1 MSSKSVNKRKSATVS
16 NGRMGKRKNNKKGD
30 RAEDDDT
37 SIAESIASRTRSNG
51 PVKPPS
57 QILVAV
63 STFRD
68 AAKVN
73 PKLKAISEASQNTQ
87 DIVDNTSDEIDQFY
101 DDNKVDG
108 GDDSSEEDDDEERND
123 DDDNK
128 VDGGDDSSEED
139 DDEDRNDDDD
149 NNVDY
154 DDDNNDDDN
163 NVDGGETNGLWP
175 EGVNANAYVNEF
187 DAEGVNAYNAYVNK
201 FDAFIKKARNV
212 TEGEYGDYSV
222 LPELCAIHQG
232 LLYILTQMSTVL
244 TVEES
249 KKKRG
254 LECVNYPQGLD
265 TEAAFIL
272 RDKVADNKDADGEF
286 KSDLHEVIGCVPT
299 PFIQREITRAISE
312 IEHLRTF
319 IDNHGAHLIT
329 VNDVDEA
336 MSFWENCCAGERY
349 VDPVAGEDGNKK
361 KKGPGRPPG
370 SKTSNTSV
378 NVEKG
383 HYYCHCE
390 WCAIRRVPQKIIT
403 VFGKLVYQSER
414 TTDDERQDCFYTYR
428 ALWRPSVART
438 AYRGKSYRDSHKE
451 AKKKTAPWCFYAI
464 ADANDFCKTFETRGL
479 NQYVKVRLTKAG
491 AMSTHPEG
499 IYFRSII
506 LPVKMF
512 LASYFGEY
520 TEGSVNTC
528 FQSLIVTLRVWKS
541 EQRETVRE
549 AELLREIVRC
559 CCAANDASVRP
570 PADPEEKRRKTTQ
583 NMAEWYSSQWAN
595 NTPNKS
601 RVLHRMIGQAAS
613 TRMHSATVR
622 FVKQLMNEFPVTS
635 LVDDETKI
643 DWNALTSALVDRFN
657 NFVQNTINPVISG
670 NWVPKLIENDTAI
683 VRPDNWETTMGDVKN
698 HYYDFAVE
706 EIIGNLRETMKTHLC
721 DWKSFYE
728 HELDNG
734 EMRISPEQVTE
745 QAAGQAAAQGAA
757 QGGAQGE
764 QAAA

>member
-1 MSSKSVNKRKSATVS
+1 MSSKSVKKRKSATVS
-16 NGRMGKRKNNKKGD
+16 NGTMGKRKNNK
-30 RAEDDDT
+30 EDDDT
-37 SIAESIASRTRSNG
+37 GSIDGSISSRTRSHG
-51 PVKPPS
+51 PIEPPS
-57 QILVAV
+57 QIQLAAV
-63 STFRD
+63 SQFRD
-68 AAKVN
+68 AAKQN
-73 PKLKAISEASQNTQ
+73 RRLEAISEDSQNTN
-87 DIVDNTSDEIDQFY
+87 DIVNNTSEEIDEFY
-101 DDNKVDG
+101 DNNGDG
-108 GDDSSEEDDDEERND
+108 GDDSDSSEEDDDEEG
-123 DDDNK
+123 K
-128 VDGGDDSSEED
+128 G
-139 DDEDRNDDDD
+139 NDDDD
-149 NNVDY
+149 NNVDGDDDGSEKDDDEEGS
-154 DDDNNDDDN
+154 DDDNNNVDDDDN
-163 NVDGGETNGLWP
+163 NNVDDDDNNNDDGEEVTNGLWP
-175 EGVNANAYVNEF
+175 EGVS
-187 DAEGVNAYNAYVNK
+187 AYNAYVKK
-201 FDAFIKKARNV
+201 FDALIKKARNV

-222 LPELCAIHQG
+222 LLELCAIHQG

-249 KKKRG
+249 KKKSG

-286 KSDLHEVIGCVPT
+286 KSDLQEVIGCVPT

-312 IEHLRTF
+312 IEHLRSF
-319 IDNHGAHLIT
+319 IDLHGAHHLIT
-329 VNDVDEA
+329 VNDVEEA
-336 MSFWENCCAGERY
+336 MSFWDNCIDGERY

-390 WCAIRRVPQKIIT
+390 WCAIRGVPQRIIT

-438 AYRGKSYRDSHKE
+438 AYRGQNYRDSHKE

-464 ADANDFCKTFETRGL
+464 ADANEFCKTFKTLGL
-479 NQYVKVRLTKAG
+479 NQYVKVRLTRAG
-491 AMSTHPEG
+491 ALSTHPEG

-528 FQSLIVTLRVWKS
+528 FRSLIVTLRVWKS

-559 CCAANDASVRP
+559 CCAANDASVRS
-570 PADPEEKRRKTTQ
+570 PADPEEKRRKNTQ
-583 NMAEWYSSQWAN
+583 NMTEWYSSQWAN
-595 NTPNKS
+595 NTPKKS

-683 VRPDNWETTMGDVKN
+683 VRPDNWETTMGDVKKN
-698 HYYDFAVE
+698 YYDFAVE

-745 QAAGQAAAQGAA
+745 QAAGQAAA
-757 QGGAQGE
+757 
-764 QAAA
+764 

>member
-1 MSSKSVNKRKSATVS
+1 MSSKSVKKRKSATVS
-16 NGRMGKRKNNKKGD
+16 NGTMGERKNNKKDG
-30 RAEDDDT
+30 RADDDT
-37 SIAESIASRTRSNG
+37 GSISSRTRSHG
-51 PVKPPS
+51 PIEPPS
-57 QILVAV
+57 QIQVAAV
-63 STFRD
+63 SQFRE
-68 AAKVN
+68 AAKQN
-73 PKLKAISEASQNTQ
+73 PRLEAIREASQNTK
-87 DIVDNTSDEIDQFY
+87 DIVNNTSDEIDQY
-101 DDNKVDG
+101 Y
-108 GDDSSEEDDDEERND
+108 DDSSEEDEDEERND
-123 DDDNK
+123 DDDNN
-128 VDGGDDSSEED
+128 VDGGDDGGED
-139 DDEDRNDDDD
+139 DDDDDDNNVDD

-163 NVDGGETNGLWP
+163 NVDGQEVTNGLWP
-175 EGVNANAYVNEF
+175 
-187 DAEGVNAYNAYVNK
+187 EGVNAYNAYVNK
-201 FDAFIKKARNV
+201 FDAEGVNAYNEYVNKFNAFIKKARNV

-249 KKKRG
+249 KKKSG

-272 RDKVADNKDADGEF
+272 RDKVADNMDADGEF
-286 KSDLHEVIGCVPT
+286 KSDLQEVIGCVPT
-299 PFIQREITRAISE
+299 PFIQREITRVISE
-312 IEHLRTF
+312 IEHLRSY
-319 IDNHGAHLIT
+319 IDLHGAHLIT
-329 VNDVDEA
+329 VNDVEEA
-336 MSFWENCCAGERY
+336 MSFWDKCIDGERY
-349 VDPVAGEDGNKK
+349 VDPVAGEDGSKK

-390 WCAIRRVPQKIIT
+390 WCAIRGVPQKIIT

-438 AYRGKSYRDSHKE
+438 AYRGQNYRDSHKE

-464 ADANDFCKTFETRGL
+464 ADANDFCNTFKTLGL
-479 NQYVKVRLTKAG
+479 NQYVKVRLTRAG
-491 AMSTHPEG
+491 ALSTHPEG

-528 FQSLIVTLRVWKS
+528 FRSLIVTLRVWKS

-559 CCAANDASVRP
+559 CCAANDASVRS
-570 PADPEEKRRKTTQ
+570 PADPEEKRRKNTQ
-583 NMAEWYSSQWAN
+583 NMTEWYSSQWAN
-595 NTPNKS
+595 NTPKKS

-683 VRPDNWETTMGDVKN
+683 VRPDNWETTMSEVKN
-698 HYYDFAVE
+698 NYYDFAVE